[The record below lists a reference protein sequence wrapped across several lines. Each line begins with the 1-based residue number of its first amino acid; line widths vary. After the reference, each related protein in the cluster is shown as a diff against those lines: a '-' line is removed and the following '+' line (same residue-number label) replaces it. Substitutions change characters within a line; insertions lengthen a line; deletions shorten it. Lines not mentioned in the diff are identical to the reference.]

1 MVETK
6 LLALE
11 DAVVVVRRSIRSLES
26 QDRRVLM
33 DRRDLTET

>member
-11 DAVVVVRRSIRSLES
+11 DAAVLVRRSIRSLES
-26 QDRRVLM
+26 QDQRAM
-33 DRRDLTET
+33 DREDLTET